1 MGFNNSNEKIK
12 IVILFLI
19 VNILLNQT
27 LLCVCG
33 VIGVRES
40 RKLKKNKV
48 FEGVQSAVKL
58 IRLTNDLIE
67 PVLTLIQIYRIVEE
81 VLFSKVKSEMDGTN
95 ALLFTG
101 KNKILINHH
110 GNTNTKPASSV
121 NE

>member
-33 VIGVRES
+33 VIGVREG

-48 FEGVQSAVKL
+48 FEKVKDAMEL
-58 IRLTNDLIE
+58 FHLAHGFIE
-67 PVLTLIQIYRIVEE
+67 PVITLIQIYRIAED

-95 ALLFTG
+95 TLLFTG

-110 GNTNTKPASSV
+110 GNTNTKPTSSV
-121 NE
+121 DE

>member
-1 MGFNNSNEKIK
+1 MGSNISNEKIK

-33 VIGVRES
+33 VIGARES
-40 RKLKKNKV
+40 RKLKKNNVIKNV
-48 FEGVQSAVKL
+48 RNAIKL
-58 IRLTNDLIE
+58 IQLTNDLIE
-67 PVLTLIQIYRIVEE
+67 PVLTLIQIYRILEE
-81 VLFSKVKSEMDGTN
+81 VVFSKVKSEMDGTN
-95 ALLFTG
+95 TLLFTG

-110 GNTNTKPASSV
+110 GNTNAKPTSSV